1 MALIQSGAMLDTL
14 TLRRSDLRDLA
25 AVDALLA
32 RSYPRLLRPDYPPS
46 VMVTALPIIARARPG
61 LVTSGSYYL
70 AEAAGQ
76 VVGAGGWSRSGAAR
90 GEVRHLVCDYRWV
103 RQGIGRALIGRVL
116 DEARAAGMAEMV
128 CQSTRTAVPFY
139 LAMGFEVLGAVD
151 VPLRPGI
158 SFPAVQMRRD
168 I

>member
-1 MALIQSGAMLDTL
+1 MVGVL
-14 TLRRSDLRDLA
+14 TVRPSDAGDLA
-25 AVDALLA
+25 AVDGLLA
-32 RSYPRLLRPDYPPS
+32 RSYPRLLKGDYPPS
-46 VMVTALPIIARARPG
+46 VLVTALPIIARARPE
-61 LVTSGSYYL
+61 LVRSGTYYVVESDG
-70 AEAAGQ
+70 AI
-76 VVGAGGWSRSGAAR
+76 VGAGGWSHRQASA
-90 GEVRHLVCDYRWV
+90 EIRHVVTDHRVV
-103 RQGIGRALIGRVL
+103 RQGIGRALIDRVL
-116 DEARAAGMAEMV
+116 DEARAAGMGEMV